1 MSGVCPNHSSYL
13 PTYSKGRMVKPCVR
27 HMTEAERKQNVPI
40 SQHDK
45 EENPV
50 WRAAG
55 VLHDRQLSKDREGN
69 GAFIQDRPYQ
79 ATHQTTQDSRVY
91 APAGTAGGA
100 E

>member
-1 MSGVCPNHSSYL
+1 MPESLLLITNILKRAHGQTVRPTHDRSG
-13 PTYSKGRMVKPCVR
+13 KEK
-27 HMTEAERKQNVPI
+27 NVSI

-55 VLHDRQLSKDREGN
+55 VLHDRQLSKDREGD
-69 GAFIQDRPYQ
+69 GDVIQDRPHQ
-79 ATHQTTQDSRVY
+79 APHQTTQDSRVY